1 MIARREV
8 VADGKTSEPAIY
20 LYPFNTLPLL
30 NSHLH
35 PKFAIF
41 DAGTKMAKLIYQRSE
56 FLDNHPGL
64 IKIWRLYN
72 AWKQSPPKFALGD
85 ESYQSSNVLVREV
98 GNSGDDDEG
107 GDDLEE
113 DSDYDGGHN
122 KRNKNG
128 RENGFFRRP
137 RTRSVASA
145 HPRTRSVA
153 AAERDGNGGD
163 QIKSGRRGK
172 RNTEKEKRAPEK
184 RAPKRKVLSETSN
197 RNQHL
202 LSEAT
207 LSRLDHQIGEAAWT
221 GDRIH
226 QWSKT
231 FPKRKRKL

>member
-1 MIARREV
+1 MKEESILITRQDDVIDDAAGEDASNLV
-8 VADGKTSEPAIY
+8 INLK
-20 LYPFNTLPLL
+20 YPYRTLPRLK
-30 NSHLH
+30 SHLR
-35 PKFAIF
+35 PEFAIF
-41 DAGTKMAKLIYQRSE
+41 NAGIKLATLRGD
-56 FLDNHPGL
+56 LDQLG
-64 IKIWRLYN
+64 KIFEEYPSLVKVEKLYN
-72 AWKQSPPKFALGD
+72 AWIQKLPNDALNDRSYVDPD
-85 ESYQSSNVLVREV
+85 EELVPSSEDGSDNSKD
-98 GNSGDDDEG
+98 GNYRSRTKSGHIG
-107 GDDLEE
+107 E
-113 DSDYDGGHN
+113 D
-122 KRNKNG
+122 
-128 RENGFFRRP
+128 GFNLHLR
-137 RTRSVASA
+137 
-145 HPRTRSVA
+145 PRTRSVA